1 MTLFFVIGKRN
12 GHWIKAS
19 GISVIMTNMT
29 SIIIIK
35 KHSDEKKN
43 KAEYYADIV
52 DVEEKF
58 Y

>member
-1 MTLFFVIGKRN
+1 
-12 GHWIKAS
+12 
-19 GISVIMTNMT
+19 MTNMT
-29 SIIIIK
+29 SSIIIIK